1 MSRLILVPQ
10 YPTKLRYQEWWWE
23 EFPEQFKK
31 YFNEI
36 IVLGGKISTVMAD
49 AGVFSPVDLAITYE
63 TRQIWNYMDLELRK
77 DDVLLLNDL
86 SFPGLFAQILFHKR
100 PSKCFAICHAT
111 SKNRYDYYAKDR
123 EAKYPIEKAV
133 AKMFDKIIVGS
144 NYHKEKLGWPN
155 VRTVY
160 LPLPPFFGRAS
171 FTENNIVSVARPGIQ
186 KHNAKLERFVEKA
199 FGLTIHKYNPTSW
212 KDYYTFL
219 GRARILLITS
229 KEETFGYQ
237 VIDAIL
243 NQCTPIAP
251 NAFSYPELLPKNY
264 LYNNKEELF
273 NLISQAFDNELKPPP
288 LPNFLDF
295 YEQLYYIMKNE

>member
-1 MSRLILVPQ
+1 MEEKNKICLGDEVEDLITG
-10 YPTKLRYQEWWWE
+10 YK
-23 EFPEQFKK
+23 
-31 YFNEI
+31 
-36 IVLGGKISTVMAD
+36 
-49 AGVFSPVDLAITYE
+49 GV
-63 TRQIWNYMDLELRK
+63 
-77 DDVLLLNDL
+77 
-86 SFPGLFAQILFHKR
+86 
-100 PSKCFAICHAT
+100 
-111 SKNRYDYYAKDR
+111 
-123 EAKYPIEKAV
+123 AV
-133 AKMFDKIIVGS
+133 AKHKITGEVIKEIEAESLREAVKCFNLAQDFMKRIKLSQKKIDIEMFDKIIVGS